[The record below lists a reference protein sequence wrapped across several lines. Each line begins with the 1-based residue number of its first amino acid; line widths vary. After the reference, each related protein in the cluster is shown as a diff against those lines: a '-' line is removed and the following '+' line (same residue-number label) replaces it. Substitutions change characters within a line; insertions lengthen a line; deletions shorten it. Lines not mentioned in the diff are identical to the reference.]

1 MTKNDAVDFVSEHR
15 KKIILGAAA
24 LAGGAFLIGG
34 GKTVKRSMQAVQNN
48 AKDMDLAMDF
58 GVLPVLKFEGV
69 TLKELGEVGET
80 VVESFNDVN
89 PNTRFNVVIDVSTMT
104 K

>member
-1 MTKNDAVDFVSEHR
+1 MTKNDVVDFVSEHR
-15 KKIILGAAA
+15 NKIIFGAAA

-34 GKTVKRSMQAVQNN
+34 GKTVKRSMKAVQNN

-69 TLKELGEVGET
+69 ALKDLGVVGET
-80 VVESFNDVN
+80 VIESFNDVN
-89 PNTRFNVVIDVSTMT
+89 TNTRFNVTIDVATMT

>member
-15 KKIILGAAA
+15 KKIIFGAAA

-58 GVLPVLKFEGV
+58 GVLPVLKFEGGYS
-69 TLKELGEVGET
+69 ERIGRGRRN
-80 VVESFNDVN
+80 S
-89 PNTRFNVVIDVSTMT
+89 S
-104 K
+104 

>member
-1 MTKNDAVDFVSEHR
+1 MTKNDIIEFIGENR
-15 KKIILGAAA
+15 RKIILGAAA
-24 LAGGAFLIGG
+24 LAGGALLIGG
-34 GKTVKRSMQAVQNN
+34 GKTVKRSMKAVQNN
-48 AKDMDLAMDF
+48 AKDMDWAMDF

-89 PNTRFNVVIDVSTMT
+89 PNTRFNVVIDVATMS

>member
-1 MTKNDAVDFVSEHR
+1 MTKNDVVDFVSEHR
-15 KKIILGAAA
+15 KKIIFGAAA
-24 LAGGAFLIGG
+24 LAGVAFLIGG
-34 GKTVKRSMQAVQNN
+34 GKTVKRSMKAVQNN
-48 AKDMDLAMDF
+48 SKDMDWAMDF

-89 PNTRFNVVIDVSTMT
+89 PNTRFNVVIDVATMT

>member
-1 MTKNDAVDFVSEHR
+1 MTKNDVVDFVSEHR
-15 KKIILGAAA
+15 KKIIFGTAA

-34 GKTVKRSMQAVQNN
+34 GKTVKRSMKAVQNN
-48 AKDMDLAMDF
+48 AKDMGLAMDF

-89 PNTRFNVVIDVSTMT
+89 PNTRFNVVIDVAAMT

>member
-1 MTKNDAVDFVSEHR
+1 MTKNDVVDFVSEHR

-24 LAGGAFLIGG
+24 LAGVAFLIGG
-34 GKTVKRSMQAVQNN
+34 GKTVKRSMNAVQNN
-48 AKDMDLAMDF
+48 AKDMDWALDF

-69 TLKELGEVGET
+69 ALKDLGVVGET
-80 VVESFNDVN
+80 VFESFNDVN
-89 PNTRFNVVIDVSTMT
+89 PNTKFNVVIDVAAMT

>member
-1 MTKNDAVDFVSEHR
+1 MTKNDVVDFVYEHR
-15 KKIILGAAA
+15 KKIIFGAAA

-34 GKTVKRSMQAVQNN
+34 GKTVKRSMKAVQNN
-48 AKDMDLAMDF
+48 AKDMDWAMDF

-69 TLKELGEVGET
+69 ALKDLGVVGET

-89 PNTRFNVVIDVSTMT
+89 QNARFNVTIDVATMT

>member
-1 MTKNDAVDFVSEHR
+1 MTKNDVVDFVSEHR

-24 LAGGAFLIGG
+24 LFGGAFLIGG
-34 GKTVKRSMQAVQNN
+34 GKTVKRSMQAIQNN

-89 PNTRFNVVIDVSTMT
+89 PNTRFNVVIDVATMT

>member
-1 MTKNDAVDFVSEHR
+1 MTKNDVVDFVSEHR
-15 KKIILGAAA
+15 KKIIFGAAA

-34 GKTVKRSMQAVQNN
+34 GKTVKRSMKAVQNN
-48 AKDMDLAMDF
+48 AKDMDWAMDF

-69 TLKELGEVGET
+69 ALKDLGVVGET

-89 PNTRFNVVIDVSTMT
+89 LDTRLNDVIDGATMT

>member
-15 KKIILGAAA
+15 KKIIVGAAA
-24 LAGGAFLIGG
+24 LAGVAFLIGG
-34 GKTVKRSMQAVQNN
+34 GKTVKRSMKAVQNN
-48 AKDMDLAMDF
+48 AKDMDLSMDF

-69 TLKELGEVGET
+69 ALKDLGVVGET

-89 PNTRFNVVIDVSTMT
+89 PNTRFNVTIDVATMT

>member
-1 MTKNDAVDFVSEHR
+1 MTKNDVVDFVSEHR
-15 KKIILGAAA
+15 KKIIFGAAA
-24 LAGGAFLIGG
+24 LAGGGCLIGG

-58 GVLPVLKFEGV
+58 GVLTVLKFEGV

-89 PNTRFNVVIDVSTMT
+89 PNTRFNVVIDVATMT

>member
-1 MTKNDAVDFVSEHR
+1 MTKNDVVDFVSEHR
-15 KKIILGAAA
+15 KKIIFGAAV

-34 GKTVKRSMQAVQNN
+34 GKTVKRSMKAVQNN

-69 TLKELGEVGET
+69 ALKDLGVVGET

-89 PNTRFNVVIDVSTMT
+89 PSTRFNVVIDVATMT
-104 K
+104 E

>member
-1 MTKNDAVDFVSEHR
+1 MAKNDAVDFVSEHR

-34 GKTVKRSMQAVQNN
+34 GKTVKRSMKEVQNN

-69 TLKELGEVGET
+69 ALKELGEVGET

-89 PNTRFNVVIDVSTMT
+89 PNTRFNVVIDVATMT

>member
-1 MTKNDAVDFVSEHR
+1 MTKSNVVDFVSEHR
-15 KKIILGAAA
+15 KKIIFGAAA

-34 GKTVKRSMQAVQNN
+34 GKTVKRSMKAVQND
-48 AKDMDLAMDF
+48 AKDMDWAMDF

-69 TLKELGEVGET
+69 ALNDLGVVGET

-89 PNTRFNVVIDVSTMT
+89 PNTRFNVVIDVAAMT

>member
-15 KKIILGAAA
+15 KKIILVAAA

-34 GKTVKRSMQAVQNN
+34 GKTVKRSMKAVQNN
-48 AKDMDLAMDF
+48 AKDMDWAMDF

-89 PNTRFNVVIDVSTMT
+89 PSTRFNVVIDVATMT
-104 K
+104 E

>member
-34 GKTVKRSMQAVQNN
+34 GKTVKRSMKAVQNN

-89 PNTRFNVVIDVSTMT
+89 PSTRFNVVIDVATMT
-104 K
+104 E

>member
-1 MTKNDAVDFVSEHR
+1 MTKNDVVDFVSEHR

-24 LAGGAFLIGG
+24 LAGGAFLIVG
-34 GKTVKRSMQAVQNN
+34 GKTVKRSMKAVRNN
-48 AKDMDLAMDF
+48 AKDMDWAMDF

-69 TLKELGEVGET
+69 ALKDLGVVGET
-80 VVESFNDVN
+80 VIESFNDVN
-89 PNTRFNVVIDVSTMT
+89 TNTRFNVTIDVATMT

>member
-15 KKIILGAAA
+15 KKIIFGAAV

-34 GKTVKRSMQAVQNN
+34 GKTVKRSMKAVQNN

-69 TLKELGEVGET
+69 ALKDLGVVGET

-89 PNTRFNVVIDVSTMT
+89 PSTRFNVVIDVATMT
-104 K
+104 E

>member
-1 MTKNDAVDFVSEHR
+1 MTKNDVVDFVSEHR
-15 KKIILGAAA
+15 KKIIFGAAA

-34 GKTVKRSMQAVQNN
+34 GKTVKRSMKAVQNN
-48 AKDMDLAMDF
+48 AKDMDWAMDF

-69 TLKELGEVGET
+69 ALNDLGVVGET

-89 PNTRFNVVIDVSTMT
+89 PNTRFNVVIDVATMT

>member
-15 KKIILGAAA
+15 KKIIFGAAA

-34 GKTVKRSMQAVQNN
+34 GKTVKRSMKAVQNN

-69 TLKELGEVGET
+69 ALKDLGVVGET
-80 VVESFNDVN
+80 VYESFNDVN
-89 PNTRFNVVIDVSTMT
+89 PNTRFNVVIDAATMA

>member
-1 MTKNDAVDFVSEHR
+1 MTKNDIIEFIGENR
-15 KKIILGAAA
+15 KKIIFGAAA

-34 GKTVKRSMQAVQNN
+34 GKTVKRSMKAVQNN
-48 AKDMDLAMDF
+48 AKDMDWAMNF

-69 TLKELGEVGET
+69 ALKDLGVVGET

-89 PNTRFNVVIDVSTMT
+89 PNTRFNVTIDVATMT

>member
-1 MTKNDAVDFVSEHR
+1 MTKSNVVDFVSEHR
-15 KKIILGAAA
+15 KKIIFGAAA

-34 GKTVKRSMQAVQNN
+34 GKTVKRSMKAVQND
-48 AKDMDLAMDF
+48 AKDMDWAMDF

-69 TLKELGEVGET
+69 ALNDLGVVGET

-89 PNTRFNVVIDVSTMT
+89 PNTRFNVVIDVATMT